1 MYVASFH
8 VTRSI
13 SLLLFCSIGTGKSRN
28 SECVISYKFPAYIDI
43 AHCICLVALQPLH
56 LYAPMP
62 NSLSWHGSFMVKAQI
77 DVLVNKINMV
87 ANIYLS
93 CPSLSL
99 SLFFGLRPFLFVQRI
114 PRDWPGQPISAPEK
128 RRHNATPSG
137 LDTAQWE
144 LVGGGLPVAH
154 VFILFSTVFRY

>member
-8 VTRSI
+8 VTCSI
-13 SLLLFCSIGTGKSRN
+13 SLLLFCSIGTGKSWN
-28 SECVISYKFPAYIDI
+28 SECVISYKFPAYIAQ

-62 NSLSWHGSFMVKAQI
+62 NSLSWHGSFPVKAQI
-77 DVLVNKINMV
+77 DVLVNKINMI

-93 CPSLSL
+93 CP
-99 SLFFGLRPFLFVQRI
+99 LFFSLRPFLFVQRI

-128 RRHNATPSG
+128 RRHNATPCG
-137 LDTAQWE
+137 LDTAQWK
-144 LVGGGLPVAH
+144 LVGGGLSVAH
-154 VFILFSTVFRY
+154 VFYFV